1 MGKCTLF
8 SEIPPWD
15 LVLQVLTLLK
25 LPTTFPAVF
34 QRQDISLENSDEIA
48 AMLEP
53 YYKPCKA
60 KQFLTYTDQHRF
72 ITILRHILQPYT
84 IYIESK
90 ETTRQKKKAT
100 IYTIKKDDSI
110 ITEPVQ
116 IVFD

>member
-1 MGKCTLF
+1 MVNCTLF
-8 SEIPPWD
+8 SEIPPWNV
-15 LVLQVLTLLK
+15 VLQVLALLE
-25 LPTTFPAVF
+25 LPTTFPIIL

-48 AMLEP
+48 SILEP

-72 ITILRHILQPYT
+72 ITILRHILKPYN
-84 IYIESK
+84 IQIESK

-110 ITEPVQ
+110 IMEPVE